1 MAMHAPLRRPMTL
14 TLGAAAS
21 ALALV
26 AAASPA
32 GAAAPSYVALGDS
45 YSSGTGTRTYISDGT
60 SCQRSVYAYPSL
72 IATAKGYALTFRA
85 CSGAKVPDVT
95 NTQLSALSAS
105 TSYVSMSVGGN
116 DAGFADVLTECAKP
130 GWLSNC
136 NGRIDTAQAYI
147 RNILPGALSTLYGS
161 IRTKAPN
168 ARVTIVGYP
177 RIFNGEDCNA
187 LTWFSPQEESRL
199 NQTAD
204 QLNALLAGQASAKG
218 FAFANPTSAFIGHA
232 VCDSTEWINGLSNP
246 VSESYHPNR
255 TGHASGYTPV
265 VSPSLTG
272 AVVTANAALLGSA
285 AASTDRLTGDAR
297 RYAGADRSIRPEVF
311 RAPDL
316 TTPAARAAAQRAGVD
331 LTSRASID
339 AADRLWSAREAARW
353 LAAHGG

>member
-85 CSGAKVPDVT
+85 CSGAKVPYVT

-147 RNILPGALSTLYGS
+147 RNTLPGALSTLYGS
-161 IRTKAPN
+161 IRAKAPN

-232 VCDSTEWINGLSNP
+232 VCDSPEWLNGLSNP

-272 AVVTANAALLGSA
+272 ATVSASAALLASA
-285 AASTDRLTGDAR
+285 ATSTDRLT
-297 RYAGADRSIRPEVF
+297 AGAKRFAAADRSIRPEVV

-316 TTPAARAAAQRAGVD
+316 TSAVARAAAARAGVD